1 MGLAISY
8 QIITQ
13 KHGGSLECISQPG
26 VGAEFIIRIPLIQ
39 QRQISNG
46 TVMPFGAVRLSSVQ

>member
-39 QRQISNG
+39 LVSN
-46 TVMPFGAVRLSSVQ
+46 SVH